1 MYNMGQCPLCGEK
14 NQTVIY
20 SKLPQC
26 PDADI
31 VRCDRCGHLYTVL
44 HREIDTSGLYA
55 DEVYKVVD
63 NRNSIF
69 DKILHREYK
78 HVLGQIESLQ
88 RKKGSVLDF
97 GSGKGKFGS
106 IAKEN
111 GWQVKCVETS
121 PPRAAFARDVYGLD
135 VYSEFYSSG
144 NIFGQ
149 SFDALTLFHVL
160 EHLPDPKPLLEA
172 LIKDNLGKDGLAVIE
187 VPNVNSWQSRIARE
201 KWIHLDVPRHIHHFT
216 PERLELFLGEIGLVP
231 AKKSYYSFH
240 LGVLGMVDSL
250 LRSMGYRKNII
261 YELKNRKSRSLL
273 VKIALVL
280 PFAVVLERLAAAA
293 GKGGVIRLY
302 LRQKGNSA

>member
-1 MYNMGQCPLCGEK
+1 MDQCPLCGEK
-14 NQTVIY
+14 NRTVIY
-20 SKLPQC
+20 PKVPQC
-26 PDADI
+26 PDTDI

-44 HREIDTSGLYA
+44 HREIDTAGLYA

-69 DKILHREYK
+69 DRILAREYNN
-78 HVLGQIESLQ
+78 VLKQIETLQ

-97 GSGKGKFGS
+97 GCGKGKFGS
-106 IAKEN
+106 LAKAN

-121 PPRAAFARDVYGLD
+121 PPRAAFAREVYGLD
-135 VYSEFYSSG
+135 VNSDFYSSG
-144 NIFGQ
+144 NIFGM

-160 EHLPDPKPLLEA
+160 EHLPDPRPLLEA
-172 LIKDNLGKDGLAVIE
+172 LIKDNLNKDGLAVIE
-187 VPNVNSWQSRIARE
+187 VPNVKSWQSRIAGE

-216 PERLELFLGEIGLVP
+216 PERLEQFLGEIGLAPV
-231 AKKSYYSFH
+231 KKSYYSFH

-261 YELKNRKSRSLL
+261 YELKNRKSKSLL

-293 GKGGVIRLY
+293 GKGGVIRMY
-302 LRQKGNSA
+302 LRRKEDIA